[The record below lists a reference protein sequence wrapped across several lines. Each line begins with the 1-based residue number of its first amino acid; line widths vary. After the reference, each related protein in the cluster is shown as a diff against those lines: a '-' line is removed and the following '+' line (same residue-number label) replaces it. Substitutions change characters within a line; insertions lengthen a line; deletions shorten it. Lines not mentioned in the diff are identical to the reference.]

1 MDQSTFDQGETP
13 QAFLESMKDP
23 LSKFEQH
30 LEESRLNADQ
40 LQALNLLPK
49 DLNVMV
55 IAEDWSGDVLYFL
68 PVLLRMAEEAGWN
81 VRIFRRDRYP
91 ELILPYRK
99 ENFYHAIPVFVFFDL
114 EFNEVAR
121 WIERPAVATRMID
134 EESLKLRRRLREEN
148 KEEWRQE
155 TIREILDVVKPS
167 AG

>member
-68 PVLLRMAEEAGWN
+68 PVLLRMAEEVGWN
-81 VRIFRRDRYP
+81 VRIFHRDRYP

-99 ENFYHAIPVFVFFDL
+99 ENLYHAIPVFVFFDL